1 MKPLNLVMTAFGTY
15 AERTEID
22 FTKLGNNGLFLITGD
37 TGAGKTTI
45 FDAICFALYG
55 MSSGDREA
63 KNLRSDFADEKTE
76 AKVEFTF
83 EHQGKKYH
91 IERTPDRIL
100 TVNKRNG
107 TKDKRVEPQKVIIS
121 FLSEDRVPI
130 TTLTPAN
137 TFIREEILKL
147 DIAQFK
153 QIAMIAQGEFKEL
166 LKADTKT
173 RAEILRKIFLTDNY
187 KKVTEILKNRVS
199 EVESEYKGAMQKMS
213 TYVEALSCDEN
224 SQYVDGLAV
233 IHEQNAVSIAEIEAL
248 MNNIMGEDAEFCKDL
263 SEEKKEKGALAEK
276 LFAAMQKAIAN
287 NNELKNLYKLKTTA
301 NELEAEK
308 TIQDKKRSD
317 LAIIK
322 KAVHNVKNVYDERNK
337 LNDKLNTAENELKNY
352 QEKLNK
358 SNITVQLATEKSA
371 QANEKKS
378 EAEKLKV
385 DATKLKTKEQLY
397 EESEKLAK
405 AISEVEE
412 NTNEARK
419 NTEKAVSD
427 EKALSDKLDQLKKRQ
442 LDLNEVPKQVVNA
455 ENDLKVLREK
465 YKLAKNIADKA
476 SDLSDR
482 EDELSEAQKNFV
494 KENEKF
500 KKAKA
505 KYDEVEEIIQCNR
518 AGILAA
524 KLVSGQP
531 CPVCG
536 SLEHP
541 SPAVLPEKSCTDK
554 ELKTYKEKQEK
565 ANNSRNIASTNAKV
579 CAEKTSDLAKNIVES
594 TNNFFEE
601 LANNVL
607 FDSMLQKFNCQGIA
621 IVAGE
626 TPEILSANVAVAKKA
641 ISLMMSAQDELE
653 GTGVVFKK
661 KYTKLKKENNE
672 LATIQSDI
680 TDTENKQKTN
690 KKILDSAS
698 EVLKNLENELN
709 SLLGQQE
716 IILKQKLEY
725 ADLSHAVQARK
736 TLENKAA
743 EIEESIEQYR
753 KALEKAKLD
762 NTKYQQQVREKAE
775 QVKNL
780 QNDLNTVAD
789 ELRAR
794 LTENGFSDEVE
805 FIPYSK
811 YNIDTISSMENELQ
825 EYDRKVEKN
834 KAEIVA
840 AEKRLTAKELA
851 DTEEMEAD
859 YQSVK
864 NNVEKIGDKLAKIQ
878 QRIESNKHTLR
889 SMHNNMENIDKIR
902 HKHDTLRDLYDVV
915 SGQVKDKD
923 KITLEQYVQGAY
935 FDHIV
940 AAANR
945 RLQIIS
951 EGRFE
956 LFRHVEDEGQ
966 IMNKRDK
973 KGLDLD
979 VLDNFT
985 GKKRAVSSLSGGES
999 FKASLS
1005 LALGLSDTI
1014 TSNAGGITV
1023 DTMFIDE
1030 GFGTLDDQSLNDTIG
1045 MLLSLSN
1052 GNKLVGIISHRKEL
1066 MDNITKQI
1074 RVTRGDRG
1082 SKAEIVSN
1090 M

>member
-15 AERTEID
+15 AEKTEID
-22 FTKLGNNGLFLITGD
+22 FTKLDNNGLYLITGD

-55 MSSGDREA
+55 MSSGDRET
-63 KNLRSDFADEKTE
+63 KNLRSDFADEKAE

-83 EHQGKKYH
+83 EHRGKKYH
-91 IERTPDRIL
+91 IERTPDRIR

-107 TKDKRVEPQKVIIS
+107 TKEKKVEPQKVVIS
-121 FLSEDRVPI
+121 FLSEDRAPI

-137 TFIREEILKL
+137 TFIKEEILKL

-166 LKADTKT
+166 LKADTKI

-187 KKVTEILKNRVS
+187 KNVTEILKNRVS
-199 EVESEYKGAMQKMS
+199 AVESEYKGAMQKMN

-233 IHEQNAVSIAEIEAL
+233 SHEQNTVSIAEIEAL
-248 MNNIMGEDAEFCKDL
+248 MDKIMGEDAEFCNDL
-263 SEEKKEKGALAEK
+263 SEEKKEKGALVEK
-276 LFAAMQKAIAN
+276 LFAAKQKAIAN
-287 NNELKNLYKLKTTA
+287 NDELKNIYKLKATA
-301 NELEAEK
+301 SELEAEK
-308 TIQDKKRSD
+308 PIQDKKRSD

-337 LNDKLNTAENELKNY
+337 LNDKLNTAENELKTY

-385 DATKLKTKEQLY
+385 DATKLKAKEQLY
-397 EESEKLAK
+397 EEREKLAK
-405 AISEVEE
+405 AISGVEE
-412 NTNEARK
+412 NINEARK

-541 SPAVLPEKSCTDK
+541 SPAVLPDKSYTDK
-554 ELKTYKEKQEK
+554 ELKSYKEKLEK
-565 ANNSRNIASTNAKV
+565 ANNNRNTASTDAKV
-579 CAEKTSDLAKNIVES
+579 CAEKLSDLMKNIIES

-607 FDSMLQKFNCQGIA
+607 FDSMLHKFNYQGIA
-621 IVAGE
+621 IVDGE
-626 TPEILSANVAVAKKA
+626 TPEILSANVAAAKSAIAMMRSIQEALKA
-641 ISLMMSAQDELE
+641 A
-653 GTGVVFKK
+653 GVEIKK
-661 KYTKLKKENNE
+661 KYDKLKKENDE
-672 LATIQSDI
+672 LTTVQSDI
-680 TDTENKQKTN
+680 TDTESKQKDN
-690 KKILDSAS
+690 KKAMDSAA

-716 IILKQKLEY
+716 IILKQELKFV
-725 ADLSHAVQARK
+725 DGVQAVQARE
-736 TLENKAA
+736 TLENRAA
-743 EIEESIEQYR
+743 EIEADIEECR
-753 KALEKAKLD
+753 KLLEKAKLD
-762 NTKYQQQVREKAE
+762 NAQYQQQVKGIAT
-775 QVKNL
+775 QVQNL
-780 QNDLNTVAD
+780 QNELNDVAD

-794 LTENGFSDEVE
+794 LTENGFSDEAE
-805 FIPYSK
+805 FIPYST
-811 YNIDTISSMENELQ
+811 YNTDMIAIIENELQ

-834 KAEIVA
+834 KTEISA

-851 DTEEMEAD
+851 DTEEMEENYKSLKSD
-859 YQSVK
+859 
-864 NNVEKIGDKLAKIQ
+864 VEEIGDRLAKIQ
-878 QRIESNKHTLR
+878 QRIESNKNTLR
-889 SMHNNMENIDKIR
+889 SMHANKENIDKIR
-902 HKHDTLRDLYDVV
+902 HKYDTLRDLYDVV
-915 SGQVKDKD
+915 SGQVKEKD

-966 IMNKRDK
+966 IMNKRNK

-1066 MDNITKQI
+1066 MDNITEQI

-1082 SKAEIVSN
+1082 SKAEVVSN
-1090 M
+1090 S